1 MQNRGW
7 IDKYLLYKK
16 IQEAYVLSYWLI
28 AILLDLDR
36 QYSYENIMR
45 KVLLKNY
52 KYYAN
57 INKVNVKGNW
67 KLR

>member
-7 IDKYLLYKK
+7 IDKYLSYKE
-16 IQEAYVLSYWLI
+16 IQEAYVLSYRHI
-28 AILLDLDR
+28 AILLDLDC

-45 KVLLKNY
+45 KGSYV
-52 KYYAN
+52 N
-57 INKVNVKGNW
+57 IHKVNIKGNW

>member
-1 MQNRGW
+1 MQNHGW
-7 IDKYLLYKK
+7 IDKYLSYKE
-16 IQEAYVLSYWLI
+16 IQEAYVLSYWLV